1 MIAGRGKLKGLAP
14 LHKGLFFTM
23 SLEFAKKCAG
33 PVASC
38 SVYRAALHP
47 DAHVLDI
54 SDPGVTC
61 TFQES
66 EQMRHLVAKRRQG
79 ERSIQCEF
87 RESWEEGWRTGAIMS
102 YSTRPGGRQIAYIAH
117 LAVYDRHTDGGQ
129 RVMNMMQIITR
140 QYIEDIVE
148 ASIEAGYQAVVGNE
162 RQDGETYPVL
172 IVLDPNIITF
182 PVKIWPFP
190 ISNPN
195 NS

>member
-1 MIAGRGKLKGLAP
+1 MIAGRGELKGLAP
-14 LHKGLFFTM
+14 LHKGLFFTT

-33 PVASC
+33 PVTSC
-38 SVYRAALHP
+38 SVYQAALQP

-66 EQMRHLVAKRRQG
+66 EQMRHLVAKRRLG

-87 RESWEEGWRTGAIMS
+87 RESWEEGWRTGSIMN
-102 YSTRPGGRQIAYIAH
+102 YSTRPGDRQIAYISH
-117 LAVYDRHTDGGQ
+117 LAFYDRHADGGQ

-148 ASIEAGYQAVVGNE
+148 AAIEAGYQAIAGNE
-162 RQDGETYPVL
+162 RQDGKTYLIL
-172 IVLDPNIITF
+172 IVLDPVIMTA
-182 PVKIWPFP
+182 PVKI
-190 ISNPN
+190 
-195 NS
+195 